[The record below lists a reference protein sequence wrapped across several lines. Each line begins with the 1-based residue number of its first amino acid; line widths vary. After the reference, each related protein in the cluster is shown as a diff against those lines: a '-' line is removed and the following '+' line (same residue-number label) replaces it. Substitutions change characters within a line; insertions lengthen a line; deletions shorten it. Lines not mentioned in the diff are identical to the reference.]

1 VRIDRVRALATPS
14 DRAGTL
20 VRFGI
25 APIRAAALTLV
36 DEAGLPLPLGSLVRV
51 NGQTAAAMVGYDGAA
66 YLDTLGA
73 HNALDVQ
80 TPSGRC
86 RANFDYRNDGDGIPL
101 IGPLR
106 CIKEA
111 TP

>member
-1 VRIDRVRALATPS
+1 
-14 DRAGTL
+14 
-20 VRFGI
+20 
-25 APIRAAALTLV
+25 
-36 DEAGLPLPLGSLVRV
+36 
-51 NGQTAAAMVGYDGAA
+51 MVGYDGAA